1 MGFVKKIKEQ
11 LIFGFCI
18 ILSVFIAILL
28 TCFLKDE
35 KQERKKQKTID
46 QTKAKEL
53 TAAEWIKYVMRPN

>member
-1 MGFVKKIKEQ
+1 MRFLKKVQEQ

-28 TCFLKDE
+28 ACFLKDE
-35 KQERKKQKTID
+35 KQEGKREKTID

-53 TAAEWIKYVMRPN
+53 TTAEWIKYVMRPN